1 MTAFVIR
8 WLVTTIAVLVAA
20 HLIPGIS
27 YDGWGALLG
36 ASLLLGIINAFVRP
50 ILLLL
55 SLPWIIL
62 TMGLFIFVINA
73 LVLLLVS
80 TIVPAFQVAG
90 FWSAFFGAIIISLV
104 SWILSLFFR
113 GSDGKIHVITHHTAV
128 KQANAR
134 VIE

>member
-20 HLIPGIS
+20 HLIPGIG

-55 SLPWIIL
+55 SLPFIII
-62 TMGLFIFVINA
+62 TMGLVH
-73 LVLLLVS
+73 LC
-80 TIVPAFQVAG
+80 
-90 FWSAFFGAIIISLV
+90 
-104 SWILSLFFR
+104 
-113 GSDGKIHVITHHTAV
+113 D
-128 KQANAR
+128 
-134 VIE
+134 